1 MRLIRMKH
9 IYINVL
15 VAFSAICLN
24 NCSGQQK
31 GISIKDSMPSK
42 TIEYKY
48 QHGYSLQN
56 DLDNE
61 LKKNAT
67 DLEWHQSRRFDS
79 SFSPKKLT
87 LNTDSGCVLKRPVFI
102 ANIGDIKDVYYDK
115 IVQHYELMA
124 EELAEFG
131 IGVWIAGSSNMR
143 ENSKL
148 PRFVTEDSIIWN
160 EDFTSNIPSG
170 FGEFREMT
178 DSNIRSLGIF
188 LDKNGHSVKIWSNN
202 DMLKP
207 AEPKEVKKE
216 VFAYLFDM
224 RDGSSSNPYN
234 SLTEFENHIID
245 KKGTE
250 RAYSGEYFDY
260 TANGLYLCRRCNAP
274 LYWSRDKF
282 DSHCGWPSFDDEISN
297 MVVRTTD
304 ADGSRTEI
312 TCTNCEGHLGH
323 VFLGE
328 KMTQKDTRHC
338 VNSVSIRFKSLR
350 NDP

>member
-1 MRLIRMKH
+1 MKH
-9 IYINVL
+9 VFLNVF
-15 VAFSAICLN
+15 VAFSALTLN

-31 GISIKDSMPSK
+31 GISNEDSMPSK

-48 QHGYSLQN
+48 HHGYSLHN
-56 DLDNE
+56 DLEKE
-61 LKKNAT
+61 LQKKT
-67 DLEWHQSRRFDS
+67 SDDEWYKSR
-79 SFSPKKLT
+79 SFGNPISPEKLT

-102 ANIGDIKDVYYDK
+102 AYIGDVKDVYYDK
-115 IVQHYELMA
+115 MVQHYELLA
-124 EELAEFG
+124 KELAEFG
-131 IGVWIAGSSNMR
+131 VGVWIVGPKDIR

-148 PRFVTEDSIIWN
+148 PRFVTEDSIVWN
-160 EDFTSNIPSG
+160 EDFAKNIPAD
-170 FGEFREMT
+170 FNAFREMT
-178 DSNIRSLGIF
+178 DSNIRSLGVF
-188 LDKNGHSVKIWSNN
+188 LDEKGSSVKIWSAN

-207 AEPKEVKKE
+207 VEPTEVKKE
-216 VFAYLFDM
+216 VFGYLFDM
-224 RDGSSSNPYN
+224 RDGSSFKPYN
-234 SLTEFENHIID
+234 TLTEFENHIID

-260 TANGLYLCRRCNAP
+260 KADGLYLCRRCNAP

-328 KMTQKDTRHC
+328 RMTDKDTRHC
-338 VNSVSIRFKSLR
+338 VNSVSIQFKSLR
-350 NDP
+350 NDR